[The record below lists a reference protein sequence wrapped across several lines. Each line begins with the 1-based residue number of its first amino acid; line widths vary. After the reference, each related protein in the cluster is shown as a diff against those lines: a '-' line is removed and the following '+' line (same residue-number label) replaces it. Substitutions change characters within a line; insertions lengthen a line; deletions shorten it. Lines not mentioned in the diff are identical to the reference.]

1 MALGSTDFVADPS
14 KATSY
19 TYGSGTSFS
28 CPLIAGVCAQLL
40 SYNPKLTPIQII
52 DALKNTASQNTTPDR
67 YMGWG
72 IIDALAALN
81 YIKDTGI
88 KNNNPVKPDK
98 FILYQN
104 YPNPFNPTT
113 KIKYFVQHGSNVR
126 INLYN
131 ILGSEINTLYNGFAD
146 AGNHEVTLDASKLSS
161 GVYFVKFSA
170 GDFQKAIKITLL
182 K

>member
-1 MALGSTDFVADPS
+1 
-14 KATSY
+14 
-19 TYGSGTSFS
+19 
-28 CPLIAGVCAQLL
+28 
-40 SYNPKLTPIQII
+40 
-52 DALKNTASQNTTPDR
+52 
-67 YMGWG
+67 MGWG

-113 KIKYFVQHGSNVR
+113 KIKYFVPHGSNLR
-126 INLYN
+126 INLFN